1 MKPALINYEQYF
13 QMVQEA
19 AYYRWLNGSLD
30 TEANWYAAVSD
41 ISNSY
46 KIKTVV
52 DPTMIPR
59 KLTEALAKTRLALK

>member
-1 MKPALINYEQYF
+1 MRNGLVDYSHFLK
-13 QMVQEA
+13 MVQEA